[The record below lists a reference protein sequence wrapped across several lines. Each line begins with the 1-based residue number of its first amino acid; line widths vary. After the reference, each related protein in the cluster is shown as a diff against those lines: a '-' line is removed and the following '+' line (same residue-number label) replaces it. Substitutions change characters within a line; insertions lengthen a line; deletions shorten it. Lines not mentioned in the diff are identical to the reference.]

1 MTDFDFKEIERKA
14 AGGGSRTKEIKE
26 KQLKRVE
33 ELSKDSHLK
42 KSKPKSKSKKN
53 DEVKILSVSEALRL
67 DSGYYAIR
75 GIITSVTEVYHMVK
89 SSSGTCNNCG
99 AINEGRKFVPPINYG
114 EFKFKAKTK
123 CVNCKED
130 VYLKPINIPAIT
142 IEIRNP
148 DSAND
153 LEGIKVVLFD
163 KNTKGIVA
171 GEQILVVGDIVVT
184 ENKGKGFSTIYAKK
198 VKYEGKEEVKLSL
211 DNVIEIE
218 KFAEKEDKKALV
230 NELVSMVAPS
240 VIGHED
246 KKEGILLSAVMTP
259 EDKPRRKT
267 RIHILFIGP
276 PGGAKTELLH
286 GAADLVPGSAVQSG
300 QGSTGLSL
308 TAMVVKEDDTT
319 ALKIGPIPRARGK
332 ICCINEIN
340 KQNPADQDK
349 LMDFMQE
356 GQSNINKYGHTAP
369 IRGPT
374 TIIASANPVHGDF
387 TRLDNGKIDINEV
400 TIISALRDRFDL
412 TFVFQTE
419 NNHNKLL
426 EYADKKGRLLNQE
439 EVPICPPFLVRYIMH
454 AKKINPA
461 LSEIAM
467 SILNR
472 CYADL
477 AYYNKVSPRKL
488 ESLYNLARARA
499 KLKLKEVVDAEDA
512 KETVDY
518 FSKVVNEYYQST
530 VIATDPRDVC
540 VSIIEQ
546 ILEKYSKSQLTSG
559 PMNFTDLIIMACEKD
574 QQVKLYIG
582 PSDYKNNLSMS
593 NNHKLRPIAQLL
605 QENKHVKR
613 TKTKPLNASM
623 GCFLSPLRC
632 SA

>member
-1 MTDFDFKEIERKA
+1 M
-14 AGGGSRTKEIKE
+14 
-26 KQLKRVE
+26 
-33 ELSKDSHLK
+33 
-42 KSKPKSKSKKN
+42 KSKSKIK
-53 DEVKILSVSEALRL
+53 VKIVSVSEALRL

-89 SSSGTCNNCG
+89 SSAGTCYNCG
-99 AINEGRKFVPPINYG
+99 AMNEGRTFDPPINYG
-114 EFKFKAKTK
+114 EFRFKAKTK
-123 CVNCKED
+123 CINCKED

-171 GEQILVVGDIVVT
+171 GEQIFVVGDIVVT
-184 ENKGKGFSTIYAKK
+184 ENKGKGFSVIYAKK
-198 VKYEGKEEVKLSL
+198 VKYEGREEVKISL
-211 DNVIEIE
+211 EDVLEIE
-218 KFAEKEDKKALV
+218 KFAESREDKRQLV
-230 NELVSMVAPS
+230 SELVSMVAPS
-240 VIGHED
+240 VIGHDD

-286 GAADLVPGSAVQSG
+286 GAADTVPGSTVQSG

-356 GQSNINKYGHTAP
+356 GQSNINKFGHSAP

-419 NNHNKLL
+419 NDHSKLL
-426 EYADKKGRLLNQE
+426 DYADKKGRLLNQE
-439 EVPICPPFLVRYIMH
+439 QVPICPPFLVRYIMH
-454 AKKINPA
+454 AKKMNPV
-461 LSEIAM
+461 LSEVAM
-467 SILNR
+467 SILGR

-477 AYYNKVSPRKL
+477 AYDNKVSPRKL
-488 ESLYNLARARA
+488 ETLHNLAKSRA
-499 KLKLKEVVDAEDA
+499 KLKLKDIVDRDDA
-512 KETVDY
+512 KETVNY
-518 FSKVVNEYYQST
+518 FSKVVNDYYLST
-530 VIATDPRDVC
+530 VIATDPRCMRVN
-540 VSIIEQ
+540 
-546 ILEKYSKSQLTSG
+546 Y
-559 PMNFTDLIIMACEKD
+559 
-574 QQVKLYIG
+574 
-582 PSDYKNNLSMS
+582 
-593 NNHKLRPIAQLL
+593 
-605 QENKHVKR
+605 
-613 TKTKPLNASM
+613 
-623 GCFLSPLRC
+623 
-632 SA
+632 

>member
-1 MTDFDFKEIERKA
+1 M
-14 AGGGSRTKEIKE
+14 KE
-26 KQLKRVE
+26 KTK
-33 ELSKDSHLK
+33 
-42 KSKPKSKSKKN
+42 
-53 DEVKILSVSEALRL
+53 VKIISVSEALRL

-89 SSSGTCNNCG
+89 NSSGKCFSCG
-99 AINEGRKFVPPINYG
+99 AMNEGRTFDPPINYG
-114 EFKFKAKTK
+114 EFRFKAKTK
-123 CVNCKED
+123 CINCKEE
-130 VYLKPINIPAIT
+130 VHLKPKNIPAIT

-153 LEGIKVVLFD
+153 LEGIKVVLCD
-163 KNTKGIVA
+163 KNTKSIVA
-171 GEQILVVGDIVVT
+171 GEQAFVVGDIVVT
-184 ENKGKGFSTIYAKK
+184 ENKGKGFSTIYAHK
-198 VKYEGKEEVKLSL
+198 VKHEGREEVKTSL
-211 DNVIEIE
+211 EDVLEIE
-218 KFAEKEDKKALV
+218 KFAEREDKKTV
-230 NELVSMVAPS
+230 VTELVSKVAPS
-240 VIGHED
+240 AIGHDD
-246 KKEGILLSAVMTP
+246 KKEGILLAAMMTP
-259 EDKPRRKT
+259 EDNPRRKT
-267 RIHILFIGP
+267 RVHILFIGP

-286 GAADLVPGSAVQSG
+286 GAADLVPGSTVQSG

-356 GQSNINKYGHTAP
+356 GQSNINKFGHSAP

-419 NNHNKLL
+419 NDHGKLL
-426 EYADKKGRLLNQE
+426 DYADKKGRLLTQD
-439 EVPICPPFLVRYIMH
+439 EVPICPPFLVRYILH

-461 LSEIAM
+461 LSEEAM
-467 SILNR
+467 SILGR

-477 AYYNKVSPRKL
+477 AFDNKVSPRKL
-488 ESLYNLARARA
+488 ETLYNLAKARA
-499 KLKLKEVVDAEDA
+499 KLKLKDIVDAEDA
-512 KETVDY
+512 KETVNY
-518 FSKVVNEYYQST
+518 FSKVVNDYYLST

-546 ILEKYSKSQLTSG
+546 ILEQYSKSQLTSG
-559 PMNFTDLIIMACEKD
+559 PMTFTDLIIMACEKD

-582 PSDYKNNLSMS
+582 PNDYRNNLSMT

-605 QENKHVKR
+605 QENKHIKR
-613 TKTKPLNASM
+613 TRTKPLKIQWIP
-623 GCFLSPLRC
+623 SPSP
-632 SA
+632 SADPVVKESAI